1 MSPGEMNLY
10 DFLILDVSN
19 NDTEVTLSRIK
30 HLGLVFQCEEV
41 KKKKARFTNWDK
53 ILLRGPGEGRG
64 Y

>member
-30 HLGLVFQCEEV
+30 HLGLVFQCGEV
-41 KKKKARFTNWDK
+41 KKKKLDSRIEIK
-53 ILLRGPGEGRG
+53 S